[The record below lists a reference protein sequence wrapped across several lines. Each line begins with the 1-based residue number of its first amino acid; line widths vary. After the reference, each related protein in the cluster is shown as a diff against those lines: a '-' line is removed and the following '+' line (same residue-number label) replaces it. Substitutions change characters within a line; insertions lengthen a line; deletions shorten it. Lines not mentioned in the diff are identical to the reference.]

1 MEELSRAEGN
11 QDRAK
16 VICELADLLYGA
28 CTVAAILGV
37 PFHSAQWSAHRAH
50 TPGRGRGLLNHAMS
64 DFDDVKFMLPGG
76 ESDLEPEM
84 QEEDT
89 GQSSPRINETD
100 LQIVL
105 CGLLIKKKILA
116 FVPQGEDQVDSATF
130 VVTDQGELFMRENPS
145 WRDVSEAYVKRHRQ

>member
-1 MEELSRAEGN
+1 
-11 QDRAK
+11 
-16 VICELADLLYGA
+16 
-28 CTVAAILGV
+28 
-37 PFHSAQWSAHRAH
+37 
-50 TPGRGRGLLNHAMS
+50 
-64 DFDDVKFMLPGG
+64 
-76 ESDLEPEM
+76 M

-89 GQSSPRINETD
+89 GQSSPCINETD
-100 LQIVL
+100 LQIAL